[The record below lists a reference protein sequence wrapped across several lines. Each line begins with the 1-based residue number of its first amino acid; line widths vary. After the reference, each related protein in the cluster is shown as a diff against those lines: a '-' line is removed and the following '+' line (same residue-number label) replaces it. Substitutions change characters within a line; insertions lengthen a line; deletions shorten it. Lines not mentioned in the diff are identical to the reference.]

1 MEVRLQRW
9 GNSMGIRIPSSILK
23 ALNLKAND
31 TLEIVE
37 EDNKIIITVRKNK
50 KISLSERFRKYN
62 GNNEVTPYDW
72 GEPVGKEIW

>member
-1 MEVRLQRW
+1 MEVRLQKW

-23 ALNLKAND
+23 TLNLKSND
-31 TLEIVE
+31 ILEIVE

-50 KISLSERFRKYN
+50 KISLSERFKKYN
-62 GNNEVTPYDW
+62 GKNEVTSYDW